1 MERKRKVEEEQ
12 EEKSL
17 DEKVVEEVVE
27 EEQEEVVEEEQE
39 EVVEDVKPKET
50 TKATSKIVV
59 PDPVQEDPRIWYRKV
74 GGGSL
79 RFGNRIVKPG
89 EKIQLDPSEV
99 KPAWKDL
106 LIPLSE
112 VPVKKEAPI
121 KLDITKSAYSLKQRG
136 EGGLW
141 WDVVDSQG
149 KVVNDKALRKEK
161 AEEYIKDMMR

>member
-12 EEKSL
+12 EEKPL
-17 DEKVVEEVVE
+17 DENVVEEVVE
-27 EEQEEVVEEEQE
+27 EEQEEVVEE
-39 EVVEDVKPKET
+39 VKPKET

-59 PDPVQEDPRIWYRKV
+59 PNPVQEDPRIWYRKV

>member
-12 EEKSL
+12 EEKPL

-27 EEQEEVVEEEQE
+27 EEQEEVVEE
-39 EVVEDVKPKET
+39 VKPKAT
-50 TKATSKIVV
+50 TKVTSKIVV